1 MPTETNEASGD
12 GIDWQSE
19 VTDIE
24 MSLAD
29 RLEETYQK
37 RFYEPAVVAWSDI
50 RTRIG
55 LILLAVYITMA
66 LIAVFHLWHPPE
78 VGQGP
83 RLLMA
88 FQNWKYPLGTTNSG
102 VGVLALIIESTPFI
116 LKMVFAGGVWA
127 TTMAVAIATISGYKG
142 GRVDSVLM
150 AISDFFMSIPGLPL
164 VIIIALAITPESP
177 LLTGVV
183 LTINYWGGV
192 ARSLRSQ
199 VLSIREN
206 EYVEASRAMGTG
218 TFRLIW
224 KDIMPNIMPYVLIQ
238 FVYAARYTIFASIG
252 LYFLGV
258 LPYSTQN
265 WGVTLNYAYKS
276 GALFSLNA
284 AHWLVGPMAAIVGLT
299 LALTLFSQGLDRV
312 FNPRVRTRLT
322 GKSETDSI
330 DTEETRTEETRTQI

>member
-1 MPTETNEASGD
+1 MPTETDESSRD
-12 GIDWQSE
+12 RIDWQSE
-19 VTDIE
+19 VTDAE
-24 MSLAD
+24 MSLGD
-29 RLEETYQK
+29 RLRETYQK
-37 RFYEPAVVAWSDI
+37 RFHEPAVVAWADI
-50 RTRIG
+50 RTRLG
-55 LILLAVYITMA
+55 LILLTVYIAMA
-66 LIAVFHLWHPPE
+66 LAAIFNLWHDPGI
-78 VGQGP
+78 GQAP
-83 RLLMA
+83 RLLTA
-88 FQNWKYPLGTTNSG
+88 FQNWEYPLGTTDSG
-102 VGVLALIIESTPFI
+102 FGVLALIIESTPFI

-127 TTMAVAIATISGYKG
+127 TTMAVAIATIAGYKG
-142 GRVDSVLM
+142 GRVDTVLM
-150 AISDFFMSIPGLPL
+150 TISDFFMSIPGLPL

-218 TFRLIW
+218 TLRLIR

-258 LPYSTQN
+258 LPYSGQN

-276 GALFSLNA
+276 GALFSLDA
-284 AHWLVGPMAAIVGLT
+284 AHWLIVPMVAILGLT

-312 FNPRVRTRLT
+312 FNPRVRTRLA
-322 GKSETDSI
+322 GESETESV
-330 DTEETRTEETRTQI
+330 DTEETRTERTGQI